1 MLLVLLRYPHS
12 DPLTL
17 VRRYEVMSS
26 RWSSYF
32 SVKNACFL
40 NLFLMIWNSWESPR
54 WTPRWRPLLVTSQ
67 VSSSPNHSSLYHG
80 GGMNLCVCPR
90 VNTLQHMNYLHR
102 LRLTYIMIFFV
113 TMTSQCPYAH
123 FLWKCST
130 HVKFWCFPSAVRNFT
145 KTSRFYASIEYWT
158 LCEQICYF
166 LDLFWKDF

>member
-1 MLLVLLRYPHS
+1 MLLVLLRYPQS

-17 VRRYEVMSS
+17 VRRYDVISS

-32 SVKNACFL
+32 WVKNACFL
-40 NLFLMIWNSWESPR
+40 NLFLMIWNSWENPR

-67 VSSSPNHSSLYHG
+67 VSSSPNHPSLYHG
-80 GGMNLCVCPR
+80 GGMNFRICPR

-113 TMTSQCPYAH
+113 TMTSQCSYAH

-130 HVKFWCFPSAVRNFT
+130 HVKFWCLPSAVRNFT
-145 KTSRFYASIEYWT
+145 KTSRFCGIFTWR
-158 LCEQICYF
+158 L
-166 LDLFWKDF
+166 